1 MQRRNFLKN
10 TALCTVAVS
19 ASGFIRFNGENFEGD
34 CETTTDILGPF
45 YRPDAP
51 LRTNMRIANDK
62 GEKVVVSGQIK
73 HKDCKTTVKH
83 ACVEIWHCDGN
94 GIYDNDSAD
103 FKYRAKT
110 YCNDKGEYSFNTIIP
125 VPYEIGEGISRPAH
139 YHMMFSAEGYQSL
152 ITQLYFTGDKYIAKD
167 ASASLPAAKRR
178 ILKIKEGKN
187 GEKSVVF
194 NVTMMD
200 KIPADIAVIDQLSG
214 TYRDVN
220 DKDKAS
226 TFYRKENILWVKNPE
241 SINGGYPLQYNGH
254 NTFEDYG
261 DTTSTY
267 LFTPQ
272 AGGTIQLVHSE
283 ISGDKT
289 TKTWES
295 IKLK

>member
-10 TALCTVAVS
+10 TALCAVAVS
-19 ASGFIRFNGENFEGD
+19 ASGFIRFNGNNFEGD

-51 LRTNMRIANDK
+51 LRKDMRIANAK
-62 GEKVVVSGQIK
+62 GQLVVVSGQIK
-73 HKDCKTTVKH
+73 HKDCKTALNN
-83 ACVEIWHCDGN
+83 ACVEIWHCDGD

-103 FKYRAKT
+103 LKYRAKT
-110 YCNDKGEYSFNTIIP
+110 YCDVNGEYSFNTIIP
-125 VPYEIGEGISRPAH
+125 VAYEIGDGVARPAH

-152 ITQLYFTGDKYIAKD
+152 ITQLYFTGDKYISKD

-178 ILKIKEGKN
+178 ILNIKEGGN
-187 GEKSVVF
+187 GEKSVLF

-214 TYRDVN
+214 SYQHVN
-220 DKDKAS
+220 AKDKAS
-226 TFYRKENILWVKNPE
+226 TFYRKENLLWIKNPD

-254 NTFEDYG
+254 NIFEDYG

-267 LFTPQ
+267 LFTPL
-272 AGGTIQLVHSE
+272 ANGTIQLIHSE
-283 ISGDKT
+283 ISVDKT
-289 TKTWES
+289 PKTWES
-295 IKLK
+295 VKLK